1 MSNLVIVESPSKAGT
16 IKGYLGN
23 NYKVVASKGHI
34 RDLPKSTLGVD
45 IENGFEPK
53 YINIRGKGDLIK
65 ELKKEVKNAKK
76 VFLATDPDR
85 EGEAISWH
93 LVKALGLDEKNVN
106 RITFNE
112 ISKPALKE
120 AIAHPTAIN
129 MALVDSQQTRRILD
143 RIVGYKI
150 SPLLWKK
157 IRGGLSAGRVQSVA
171 TRLVV
176 DREKEIEAFVKEE
189 YWTLDALLET
199 ESKKPLTAKFY
210 GTARQKTALKN
221 KESCDGVLAQLE
233 NGVYTVTQV
242 KKSVKQKRPA
252 PPFTTAQLQQD
263 AYRKL
268 NFQSQR
274 TMRVAQSLYEGVTL
288 GKKGDHGLITYM
300 RTDSLRVSEQAQAA
314 ARDFITHR
322 YGEEYYPPKPWVYRA
337 KGSAQDAHE
346 AIRPTDVTR
355 TPDSLKENLTSDQYR
370 LYKLIW
376 NRFMASQMASTVID
390 VQSIEIECRGYIF
403 KCSGEAVRFPG
414 HLAVYEQVKEE
425 QNEERDDTL
434 NAKLPPLEE
443 GQRLLLTELVSHQNF
458 TQPPPR
464 YTEATLIKTLDEKG
478 IGRPSTFSPTVTTIL
493 QRGYIER
500 KDKQLCPTPLGT
512 VTNELM
518 EQNFR
523 PVVDYQFTAQ
533 LEEKLDEV
541 AKGELGYIKVLE
553 EFYGQLAELLKKA
566 DELLEKEKIKI
577 PEVET
582 DIVCSKCGRKMVIK
596 SGRFGKFAACPGY
609 PECRNTMPLDKNGEA
624 VQKDEPQPV
633 EGLRCEL
640 CGGSV
645 VKKLGRFGEFYACAD
660 YPRCKF
666 TKPIT
671 KETGVACPKCGAKIV
686 IKKGKKKEFY
696 SCERYPDCDF
706 SAWDAPTEE
715 KCPLC
720 DGMLLMRKSG
730 KRYCSNKECNYKD
743 STKTGENR

>member
-16 IKGYLGN
+16 IKGYLGS

-34 RDLPKSTLGVD
+34 RDLPKSTLGID
-45 IENGFEPK
+45 LDNGFEAK

-76 VFLATDPDR
+76 VYLATDPDR

-93 LVKALGLDEKNVN
+93 LVKALGLDEQSVN

-112 ISKPALKE
+112 ISKPALKQ
-120 AIAHPTAIN
+120 AIAHPTKIDMN
-129 MALVDSQQTRRILD
+129 LVDSQQARRLLD

-176 DREKEIEAFVKEE
+176 DREKEIEAFVSEE
-189 YWTLDALLET
+189 YWTIDALLST
-199 ESKKPLTAKFY
+199 EDKKSLCARFY
-210 GTARQKTALKN
+210 GTTDKKLPLKD
-221 KESCDGVLAQLE
+221 ESSTKDILAQLK
-233 NGVYTVTQV
+233 NGIYTVSSV
-242 KKSVKQKRPA
+242 KKSVRQKRPA

-300 RTDSLRVSEQAQAA
+300 RTDSLRVSEQAQDA
-314 ARDFITHR
+314 ARSFISEK
-322 YGEEYYPPKPWVYRA
+322 YGNQFVPDKPWVYKT
-337 KGSAQDAHE
+337 KGSSQDAHE

-355 TPDSLKENLTSDQYR
+355 TPDSVKDNLSSDQYR

-376 NRFMASQMASTVID
+376 NRFVASQMASTVID
-390 VQSIEIECRGYIF
+390 TQNVEINCNEYVF
-403 KCSGEAVRFPG
+403 KCSGETVRFAG
-414 HLAVYEQVKEE
+414 HLAVYEQAKEE
-425 QNEERDDTL
+425 ESPDREDSL
-434 NAKLPPLEE
+434 NAKLPV
-443 GQRLLLTELVSHQNF
+443 LTEGERLVLNELAEHQNF
-458 TQPPPR
+458 TQPPAR

-500 KDKQLCPTPLGT
+500 KEKQLRPTPLGT
-512 VTNELM
+512 VTNDLM
-518 EQNFR
+518 EQSFA
-523 PVVDYQFTAQ
+523 PIIDYQFTAQ

-541 AKGELGYIKVLE
+541 ANGKMDYISILDS
-553 EFYGQLAELLKKA
+553 FYSELKK
-566 DELLEKEKIKI
+566 LLENAESVAEKEKLKV
-577 PEVET
+577 PDVET
-582 DIVCSKCGRKMVIK
+582 DIICSKCGRKMVIK

-609 PECRNTMPLDKNGEA
+609 PECKNTTPLDRNGEA
-624 VQKDEPQPV
+624 LEKKEAETVPGMSCD
-633 EGLRCEL
+633 L
-640 CGGSV
+640 CGKPV
-645 VKKLGRFGEFYACAD
+645 VKKSGRYGDFYACSD
-660 YPRCKF
+660 YPNCKF

-671 KETGVACPKCGAKIV
+671 RDTGISCPKCSGKII

-696 SCERYPDCDF
+696 SCENYPKCDF
-706 SAWDAPTEE
+706 SVWDMPTEE

-720 DGMLLMRKSG
+720 GKILLKRKSG
-730 KRYCSNKECNYKD
+730 KMYCSDKDCGYKD
-743 STKTGENR
+743 SGSGENK

>member
-16 IKGYLGN
+16 IKGYLGS

-65 ELKKEVKNAKK
+65 ELKKEVKSAKK
-76 VFLATDPDR
+76 VYLATDPDR
-85 EGEAISWH
+85 EGEAISGH
-93 LVKALGLDEKNVN
+93 LVKALGLDEKSVN

-112 ISKPALKE
+112 ISKSALKA
-120 AIAHPTAIN
+120 AIAHPTAIDMN
-129 MALVDSQQTRRILD
+129 LVDSQQTRRILD

-176 DREKEIEAFVKEE
+176 DREREIAAFVKEE

-199 ESKKPLTAKFY
+199 ESKKPLCAKFY
-210 GTARQKTALKN
+210 GKADEKIVMPC
-221 KESCDGVLAQLE
+221 KESCETVLRELE
-233 NGVYTVTQV
+233 GKPYKVSGV

-314 ARDFITHR
+314 AKDFIVNR
-322 YGEEYYPPKPWVYRA
+322 YGKEYYPSKPWVYRT
-337 KGSAQDAHE
+337 KGAAQDAHE

-355 TPDSLKENLTSDQYR
+355 TPDSLKDNLTSDQYR

-376 NRFMASQMASTVID
+376 NRFVASQMASTVMD
-390 VQSIEIECRGYIF
+390 TQSIEISCGEYIF
-403 KCSGEAVRFPG
+403 KCSGEAVRFAG
-414 HLAVYEQVKEE
+414 HLAVYEQAKEE
-425 QNEERDDTL
+425 TGEERDDTL

-443 GQRLLLTELVSHQNF
+443 GQPLILNELVSHQNF
-458 TQPPPR
+458 TQPPAR

-478 IGRPSTFSPTVTTIL
+478 IGRPSTFSPTVTTII

-500 KDKQLCPTPLGT
+500 KEKQLCPTPLGT
-512 VTNELM
+512 VTNDLM
-518 EQNFR
+518 EQSF
-523 PVVDYQFTAQ
+523 PSVVDYRFTAQ

-541 AKGELGYIKVLE
+541 AKGNLGYLKVLE
-553 EFYGQLAELLKKA
+553 EFYGDLALLLKQA
-566 DELLEKEKIKI
+566 EELSEKEKIKI

-609 PECRNTMPLDKNGEA
+609 PECKNTMPLNKNGEA
-624 VQKDEPQPV
+624 VPKTEPETV
-633 EGLRCEL
+633 EGMQCEL
-640 CGGSV
+640 CGGKV
-645 VKKLGRFGEFYACAD
+645 VKKNGRFGDFYACAD

-671 KETGVACPKCGAKIV
+671 KDTGVACPKCGAKIV
-686 IKKGKKKEFY
+686 IKRGKKKEFY
-696 SCERYPDCDF
+696 SCEKYPQCDF
-706 SAWDAPTEE
+706 SVWDSPTKE
-715 KCPLC
+715 KCPVC
-720 DGMLLMRKSG
+720 SGMLLLRKSG

-743 STKTGENR
+743 TQKTGENK